1 MRSLGNFHLM
11 FRMDSRRLNF
21 SLNYSNDFE
30 TEKLKNK
37 MSKEYRKTIHD
48 MVVINKFMKT
58 NENTTKKLEGM
69 NSFLTI
75 VSS

>member
-1 MRSLGNFHLM
+1 M
-11 FRMDSRRLNF
+11 FRMDSRSLNF

>member
-1 MRSLGNFHLM
+1 M
-11 FRMDSRRLNF
+11 FRMDSRSLNF

-30 TEKLKNK
+30 TEKLKNR

-69 NSFLTI
+69 NSFITI

>member
-1 MRSLGNFHLM
+1 M

-48 MVVINKFMKT
+48 MVVINEFMKT

-69 NSFLTI
+69 NSFITI

>member
-1 MRSLGNFHLM
+1 M
-11 FRMDSRRLNF
+11 NF

-69 NSFLTI
+69 NSFITI